1 MASVTNTVDAVAS
14 VMSTVVSVTPSVC
27 SVTSSVVTVTPS
39 VVTVCSVASSV
50 VVKTSVTK
58 SANIIDR
65 KYQQRNVANTRPC
78 PDLLAHSSPC
88 TVEAHIHVIATP
100 DAY

>member
-50 VVKTSVTK
+50 VVKTSVIK

-65 KYQQRNVANTRPC
+65 KYQQRNVAKHDRVRIYSSHN
-78 PDLLAHSSPC
+78 SPC